1 MLLASKTR
9 VTITFTCSL
18 PARLLCLG
26 LHVPVT
32 NGPWGAWLYTGYT
45 FESHKPRAQDKVK
58 CSINAIHY
66 QSDDFTRSKVWFWHL
81 LFGAQPWVV
90 WGLVW
95 EGRGSRSFGPGISRP
110 PSALCSWGT
119 SGPGFTWHHHC
130 PCCLADS
137 LRKQPLWLMP
147 VRNKPLFYLSSP
159 HPPDLVVVLWFP
171 LQISKRQR
179 HLFPSPWCQL
189 HNFILHKPMKGTCET
204 SGMLWHLGLWWSLW
218 CACWL
223 SLESPGQ
230 DFWRCMHRTVTHIM
244 SESSVSS
251 MPVPFM
257 IQLHKRHCYLI
268 YSP

>member
-9 VTITFTCSL
+9 ATITFTCSF

-147 VRNKPLFYLSSP
+147 VRNKPLFCLSSP

-189 HNFILHKPMKGTCET
+189 HNFILHKPMKGTCEM
-204 SGMLWHLGLWWSLW
+204 SGMLWAPGSLMEPAM
-218 CACWL
+218 CLLAVPGV
-223 SLESPGQ
+223 SRTRFLEAHAPDRRTHYVRIQCFLNASAFY
-230 DFWRCMHRTVTHIM
+230 DDTVT
-244 SESSVSS
+244 
-251 MPVPFM
+251 
-257 IQLHKRHCYLI
+257 
-268 YSP
+268 